1 MVPIGV
7 ANLVAAIAVF
17 VYQNLLAPDA
27 AANPGDTREAAIG
40 SVVFCAIA
48 FPVSAVVGLRI
59 LAPAVDW
66 HSNGQA
72 PGDDER
78 RAILGAPGR
87 LAVMAFVFWV
97 LASVTFGTLD
107 AIEGEPLPGL
117 LRGVSA
123 TVVGGLVSAALS
135 FLLVERDLRPI
146 VAAALIGSARP
157 PDSRALGIGARILLS
172 WALGSGI
179 PLVGIALAQ
188 LRPGGAPPL
197 PPAGLFFLAISG
209 LGVGALMLVFTARA
223 VIVPI
228 DEVRRALAR
237 VQEGDLDEHIT
248 VNDGGEVGQ
257 LQAGFNRMVE
267 GLRERQVLED
277 LFGRHV
283 GPEVARRAVAQGSA
297 LGGEQRTASALFV
310 DLIGSTA
317 MAEQQEPEAVVAVL
331 NAFFAAVVQIV
342 GDEGGWVNKFEGD
355 GALCVFGTP
364 SEQPDHAVRAL
375 RAARRLQ
382 AGLAGLPPAAIG
394 VSSGTVVAGNV
405 GSAERLEY
413 TVIGDPVNEAS
424 RLSEAAK
431 DEPGRVLASSAAM
444 AAAGDESEHWH
455 LVAELSLRGRSTVT
469 SAYAPVAYAPVS

>member
-1 MVPIGV
+1 MAPIGV
-7 ANLVAAIAVF
+7 ANLIAAIAVF
-17 VYQNLLAPDA
+17 AYQNLLAPDVGST
-27 AANPGDTREAAIG
+27 PDDIRDAAIG
-40 SVVFCAIA
+40 FAVFCGVA

-59 LAPAVDW
+59 LAQAVDW
-66 HSNGQA
+66 QFR
-72 PGDDER
+72 GDPPTDADR
-78 RAILGAPGR
+78 RATLGAPGR
-87 LAVMAFVFWV
+87 LAVMAFVFWM
-97 LASVTFGTLD
+97 LASITFGIFD
-107 AIEGEPLPGL
+107 ALEGESLLGL
-117 LRGVSA
+117 VRGVSV
-123 TVVGGLVSAALS
+123 TVVGGMVSAALS
-135 FLLVERDLRPI
+135 FLLVERDLRPT
-146 VAAALIGSARP
+146 VAAALVGTARP
-157 PDSRALGIGARILLS
+157 PGSRALGIGPRILLS

-179 PLVGIALAQ
+179 PLAAIALAQ

-223 VIVPI
+223 VIVPV
-228 DEVRRALAR
+228 DEVRLALAR

-267 GLRERQVLED
+267 GLRERKVIED

-283 GPEVARRAVAQGSA
+283 GPEVARHALAQGSA

-317 MAEQQEPEAVVAVL
+317 MAEQREPEAVVAVL
-331 NAFFAAVVQIV
+331 NAFFATVVRIV

-382 AGLAGLPPAAIG
+382 SELIGLPPAAIG
-394 VSSGTVVAGNV
+394 VSSGVVVAGNV
-405 GSAERLEY
+405 GAAERLEY

-431 DEPGRVLASSAAM
+431 DVPGRVLASSASM
-444 AAAGDESEHWH
+444 AAAGREHEHWH
-455 LVAELSLRGRSTVT
+455 LVAELSLRGRSTAT